1 LASNDR
7 LYFDGKV
14 GLQQRVLPGYRI
26 PFFDQLSS
34 ACAGFELFA
43 GSPKT
48 GEAILAGEGPEHAR
62 WVRANNRH
70 LLGGPLYLLRQPGLL
85 DWLDRWR
92 PELLILEA
100 NSRYVDNWRAL
111 AWARRNGVRV
121 VGWGLGAPA
130 LSRSLAPTAWLWRNF
145 LARFDGL
152 IAYSSRGAAEYRR
165 TGLAEERIFVATNA
179 VVNAPS
185 EPVHRQAPLGRP
197 LHLLFVGRLQ
207 PRKGVGRLLR
217 ACADLGPDQVVL
229 RVVGSGPDLA
239 RLQHLAKAEFP
250 AAEFPGSQRGEALLA
265 SYRWADI
272 FVLPGTGGLAVQQAM
287 AHGLP
292 VIVGQGDGT
301 QADLVREENGWL
313 VLEDT
318 ESALRRAIEQALA
331 SRADLPAMGMESTAI
346 VAQEVNVEAMVR
358 TFVSAMRTVTEA
370 AVR

>member
-1 LASNDR
+1 
-7 LYFDGKV
+7 
-14 GLQQRVLPGYRI
+14 
-26 PFFDQLSS
+26 
-34 ACAGFELFA
+34 
-43 GSPKT
+43 
-48 GEAILAGEGPEHAR
+48 
-62 WVRANNRH
+62 
-70 LLGGPLYLLRQPGLL
+70 
-85 DWLDRWR
+85 
-92 PELLILEA
+92 
-100 NSRYVDNWRAL
+100 
-111 AWARRNGVRV
+111 
-121 VGWGLGAPA
+121 
-130 LSRSLAPTAWLWRNF
+130 
-145 LARFDGL
+145 
-152 IAYSSRGAAEYRR
+152 
-165 TGLAEERIFVATNA
+165 
-179 VVNAPS
+179 
-185 EPVHRQAPLGRP
+185 
-197 LHLLFVGRLQ
+197 
-207 PRKGVGRLLR
+207 
-217 ACADLGPDQVVL
+217 
-229 RVVGSGPDLA
+229 LA

-331 SRADLPAMGMESTAI
+331 SRADLPAMGMESTAT